1 MMRLTGKVAL
11 ITGAGRGTGRAAC
24 LVFASEGAKIVAA
37 EIDEELGRET
47 VSLVTQ
53 QGGQAIFAKCDV
65 ASEKQVKAS
74 VEAGVKAFGRLDIL
88 YNNAGV
94 LWPNVDM
101 DITTLEED
109 VLDKVL
115 GINLKGAIWVCKH
128 GIPELLKAGGGS
140 IINISSVCAVGSSAG
155 YPVPAY
161 SASKGAVI
169 SLTKALGQAYA
180 DKNIRAN
187 VILPGIINTL
197 LTGPMTE
204 EEKKPALKM
213 IPMHRRAEP
222 EEIARIALF
231 LASDDS
237 SYMTCSEII
246 ADGGTFTFMG
256 IA

>member
-1 MMRLTGKVAL
+1 MRLEGKVAF
-11 ITGAGRGTGRAAC
+11 ITGAGRGTGRSAS
-24 LVFASEGAKIVAA
+24 LLFASEGARIVAA

-47 VSLVTQ
+47 VSLVRA
-53 QGGQAIFAKCDV
+53 QGGQAVFTKCDV
-65 ASEKQVKAS
+65 SVEKAVKAS
-74 VEAGVKAFGRLDIL
+74 IEAGVQAFGKLDIL

-94 LWPNVDM
+94 LWPHVDM
-101 DITTLEED
+101 DITKLEEEI
-109 VLDKVL
+109 LDKVL
-115 GINLKGAIWVCKH
+115 GINLKGTIWVCKH

-140 IINISSVCAVGSSAG
+140 IINISSVCAIASSAG

-161 SASKGAVI
+161 SASKGAVV

-187 VILPGIINTL
+187 VILPGIIDTL

-222 EEIARIALF
+222 EEIARVALF
-231 LASDDS
+231 LASEDS
-237 SYMTCSEII
+237 SYVTCSEII